1 MPDEEDRLEQDG
13 RRRHARRNKQ
23 RGRRAPGLGTKESPS
38 RYRNVRLDGYER
50 AAPEWLTQDES

>member
-1 MPDEEDRLEQDG
+1 MPDDEDRLEQDD
-13 RRRHARRNKQ
+13 RRRRARRGKQ
-23 RGRRAPGLGTKESPS
+23 RGRHAPGLGTKESAT